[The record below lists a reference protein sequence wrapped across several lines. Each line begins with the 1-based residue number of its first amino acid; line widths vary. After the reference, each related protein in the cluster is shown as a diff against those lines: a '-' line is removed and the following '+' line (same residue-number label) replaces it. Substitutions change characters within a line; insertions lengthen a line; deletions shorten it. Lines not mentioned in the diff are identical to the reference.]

1 MALALHTGRGMQ
13 KSPDNAD
20 LAPLADADL
29 DRASGGGDV
38 NAPLSGDVQQQI
50 NTNWGGTQIIN
61 PPEQKAPATRTEY
74 LRQNPEAR
82 WGPPPYKPKPI
93 R

>member
-1 MALALHTGRGMQ
+1 MEKR
-13 KSPDNAD
+13 PDTASLDPLSHAD
-20 LAPLADADL
+20 LE
-29 DRASGGGDV
+29 RASGGGDV

-50 NTNWGGTQIIN
+50 NTNWGGTQIVN
-61 PPEQKAPATRTEY
+61 PPAAKKPTTRTEY

-82 WGPPPYKPKPI
+82 FGPPPYKPKPV

>member
-1 MALALHTGRGMQ
+1 MSRL
-13 KSPDNAD
+13 SDPPDLESLSEAD
-20 LAPLADADL
+20 LE
-29 DRASGGGDV
+29 RASGGGDV

-50 NTNWGGTQIIN
+50 NTSWGGTQIIN
-61 PPEQKAPATRTEY
+61 PPEQRAPATRTDY

-82 WGPPPYKPKPI
+82 WGPPPYKPKPVH